1 ARQCA
6 ARGCPC
12 AARSIRRWCPPSAR
26 GRYSSASG
34 SADRRRSPAPRNAT
48 LGGPG
53 GRQRGSDLL
62 IARQRLI
69 DLGKQVVAGH
79 VVSEIDGGCK
89 TLGIGAAV
97 TLDDHAVEPE
107 EDAAIGLA
115 RIHLLAQCAKCL
127 ARQQETELGLPG
139 AAHGRAQILPDL
151 PRGPFRGLERDIAG
165 KALGDHDVDRTL
177 ADVVA
182 LDEAVIFE

>member
-79 VVSEIDGGCK
+79 VVSAIDGGCK

-115 RIHLLAQCAKCL
+115 RIHLLAQCEKCQVRL
-127 ARQQETELGLPG
+127 MAARRYCPIC
-139 AAHGRAQILPDL
+139 RAVPSAVLSAILPAKPSVTTTSTVPL
-151 PRGPFRGLERDIAG
+151 PMSSPST
-165 KALGDHDVDRTL
+165 KP
-177 ADVVA
+177 
-182 LDEAVIFE
+182 